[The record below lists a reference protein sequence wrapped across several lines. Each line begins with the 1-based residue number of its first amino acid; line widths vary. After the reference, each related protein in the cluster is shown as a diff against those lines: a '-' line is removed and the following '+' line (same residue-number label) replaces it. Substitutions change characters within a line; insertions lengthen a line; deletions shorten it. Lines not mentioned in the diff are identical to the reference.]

1 MQEKELKKEK
11 KDIAFIIGKMN
22 QGGPSRVFLNICS
35 LLDRNKYSITLIQI
49 QKGGQLQNEI
59 PADVRIKYAK
69 PESLFNNEKDKNRL
83 NIIFWRAIKLLIRI
97 LSKIIKTITGEKDEV
112 NWALTELFIKKDTE
126 SYDLTMSLIEGTS
139 NYYLAKFVNARI
151 KIGRI
156 PTDYRVLTDRAGFD
170 KKYFKLLDYIV
181 TNSLIN
187 HNYLCEVFPDIKNR
201 FLYVD
206 TIVIPEQ
213 LHKLADQHDG
223 FQDDYKGKRL
233 TTLARLDDTKGVDL
247 IIESV
252 NILRNKGKSNF
263 RWFIFGRGDK
273 TKYLKMIDEYKID
286 KFICFMDPVHNP
298 YPFLKQSDIY
308 VQPSRYEGKSNAV
321 KEAKAL
327 FKPVIITSFNT
338 ANEHVTHMKD
348 GIISKEISANALAES
363 ILLLFENPEIGK
375 AIAEYLQMN
384 FKGNSYEFDKILAL
398 IK

>member
-1 MQEKELKKEK
+1 MQEKELKK
-11 KDIAFIIGKMN
+11 DIVFITGQMN
-22 QGGPSRVFLNICS
+22 QGGPSRDFLNLCS
-35 LLDRNKYSITLIQI
+35 LIDRNKFNVTLIQI
-49 QKGGQLQNEI
+49 HKGGQLEKEV
-59 PADVRIKYAK
+59 PTDVKIKYAR

-83 NIIFWRAIKLLIRI
+83 NIIFWKAIKLIIRI
-97 LSKIIKTITGEKDEV
+97 LSKIIKTITGKKDEV
-112 NWALTELFIKKDTE
+112 NWALTELFIKKDDE
-126 SYDLTMSLIEGTS
+126 NYDLAMSLIEGTS
-139 NYYLAKFVNARI
+139 NYYLAKFVNAGI

-156 PTDYRVLTDRAGFD
+156 PTDYRVLIDRAGFD
-170 KKYFKLLDYIV
+170 GKYFKLLNYIV

-187 HNYLCEVFPDIKNR
+187 HNYLCEVFPDIKDR

-213 LHKLADQHDG
+213 LHKLAEQHDG
-223 FQDDYKGKRL
+223 FLDNFKGKRL
-233 TTLARLDDTKGVDL
+233 TTLARLDDTKGIDL

-263 RWFIFGRGDK
+263 RWYIFGRGDK
-273 TKYLKMIDEYKID
+273 TKYLKMIDEYKIEE
-286 KFICFMDPVHNP
+286 FICFMEPVPNP

-363 ILLLFENPEIGK
+363 ILLLFENPEIEK
-375 AIAEYLQMN
+375 AISEYLQMN
-384 FKGNSYEFDKILAL
+384 FKRNSYEFDKVLSL
-398 IK
+398 IE

>member
-1 MQEKELKKEK
+1 MQEKELKK
-11 KDIAFIIGKMN
+11 DIAFITGQMN
-22 QGGPSRVFLNICS
+22 QGGPSKDFLNLYS
-35 LLDRNKYSITLIQI
+35 LIDHNKFNITLIQI
-49 QKGGQLQNEI
+49 HKGGQLEKEV
-59 PADVRIKYAK
+59 PADVKIKYAQ
-69 PESLFNNEKDKNRL
+69 PESLFNNELDKNSL
-83 NIIFWRAIKLLIRI
+83 NTFFWRAIKLLIRI

-126 SYDLTMSLIEGTS
+126 SYDLAMSLIESTS

-156 PTDYRVLTDRAGFD
+156 PTDYRVLIDRAVFD
-170 KKYFKLLDYIV
+170 RNYFKLLDYIV

-187 HNYLCEVFPDIKNR
+187 HNYLCEVFPDFKNR

-223 FQDDYKGKRL
+223 FQDDFKGKRL

-263 RWFIFGRGDK
+263 RWYIFGRGDK

-286 KFICFMDPVHNP
+286 EFICFMDPVPNP

-327 FKPVIITSFNT
+327 HKPVVLTNFNT
-338 ANEHVTHMKD
+338 AKEHIEHLID
-348 GIISKEISANALAES
+348 GIIAEDISAFSLANSIQELLSNQKLCNEIES
-363 ILLLFENPEIGK
+363 NLK
-375 AIAEYLQMN
+375 KSM
-384 FKGNSYEFDKILAL
+384 KGNMEELNKILNL
-398 IK
+398 LD